1 MLVGFVSVFLSVV
14 LKFLA
19 HPNFIFTD
27 GLGFLAWI
35 YYIPFLLF
43 ISTFSF
49 KKTVLFGFIYGFF
62 SYAFCFYWILRH
74 SFLAGIGS
82 FLLFGLYWIII
93 FLLLKLVSK
102 TRKFSFILNC
112 IILFVSEYLF
122 VQGYLGFSYGIS
134 GYTQW
139 KYSIF
144 IHAARYLKVWGITFL
159 VILFNCLC
167 AGILKY
173 YKKYNHFNY
182 VYLGGILFFCLLFV
196 QYIFIGFFAEK
207 EELQK
212 SLKTVLI
219 QNNSDPKKNGIE
231 EYIKEVDSLKRITDL
246 ALKEHPDT
254 QLVVWPESAVVV
266 DVVSYF
272 VYRRNPNI
280 EQRRVKLASE
290 LFDYINSKNSSFLI
304 GTNFKHYNS
313 AILFAPTKPIV
324 PTQKTILP
332 NWQVYKKNH
341 LVPFSEDFPFKG
353 FFPDYYVKNVIHGN
367 WWFAGKK
374 KKLLTCNDV
383 TLGTPICFE
392 DSFGDISKEMA
403 DSGAELLVNISN
415 DSWSFSRAAQMQ
427 HLAVA
432 VFRSAENGI
441 PMLRS
446 SVSGQT
452 CYINSYGKVE
462 KMLKPFTENYLYC
475 EVELNKVR

>member
-1 MLVGFVSVFLSVV
+1 MGFVSVFLSVI

-19 HPNFIFTD
+19 HPNFIFTE

-49 KKTVLFGFIYGFF
+49 KKVALFGFVYGFF
-62 SYAFCFYWILRH
+62 SYAFSFYWILRY
-74 SFLAGIGS
+74 SFLAGFAS
-82 FLLFGLYWIII
+82 FFLFGLYWTVI
-93 FLLLKLVSK
+93 FLLLKVVSK
-102 TRKFSFILNC
+102 TRKFSFIFNC
-112 IILFVSEYLF
+112 IILFICEYLF
-122 VQGYLGFSYGIS
+122 AQGYLGFSYGIS

-139 KYSIF
+139 KYSIL
-144 IHAARYLKVWGITFL
+144 IQSARYLKIWGITFL
-159 VILFNCLC
+159 IILFNCLL
-167 AGILKY
+167 AGTLKY

-182 VYLGGILFFCLLFV
+182 VYLGGILFFFLLFV
-196 QYIFIGFFAEK
+196 QYIFIGFFATK
-207 EELQK
+207 EDLQK

-219 QNNSDPKKNGIE
+219 QNNSDPKKDGIE
-231 EYIKEVDSLKRITDL
+231 EYIKEVESLKQLTDQ
-246 ALKEHPDT
+246 ALKEHSDT

-272 VYRRNPNI
+272 VYRRNPGVD
-280 EQRRVKLASE
+280 QRRVKLASD
-290 LFDYINSKNSSFLI
+290 LFDYINSKNCSFLI
-304 GTNFKHYNS
+304 GTNFKNYNS
-313 AILFAPTKPIV
+313 AILFTPTKPIV
-324 PTQKTILP
+324 PTQNTILP

-341 LVPFSEDFPFKG
+341 LVPFSEDFPFKE
-353 FFPDYYVKNVIHGN
+353 FFSEYYLRKVVHGK
-367 WWFAGKK
+367 WYLAGKT

-392 DSFGDISKEMA
+392 DTFTDISNEMA
-403 DSGAELLVNISN
+403 DNGAELLINISN
-415 DSWSFSRAAQMQ
+415 DSWSFSQAAQMQ

-452 CYINSYGKVE
+452 CYISSSGKVL

-475 EVELNKVR
+475 EVELNRVR

>member
-1 MLVGFVSVFLSVV
+1 MGFVSVFLSVV

-35 YYIPFLLF
+35 YYVPFLLV
-43 ISTFSF
+43 ISTFNL
-49 KKTVLFGFIYGFF
+49 KKTALFGFVYGFF
-62 SYAFCFYWILRH
+62 SYGFSFYWILRYSVIAGFA
-74 SFLAGIGS
+74 SFA
-82 FLLFGLYWIII
+82 LFGLYWTGI

-102 TRKFSFILNC
+102 TRKFSFIFNC
-112 IILFVSEYLF
+112 IILFVCEYLF
-122 VQGYLGFSYGIS
+122 AHGYLGFSYGVS

-144 IHAARYLKVWGITFL
+144 IHSARYLKVWGITFL
-159 VILFNCLC
+159 VIFFNCLL

-173 YKKYNHFNY
+173 YKRYNHFNY
-182 VYLGGILFFCLLFV
+182 VYHGGILFFFLLFV
-196 QYIFIGFFAEK
+196 QYIFIGFFVTK
-207 EELQK
+207 EDSQK
-212 SLKTVLI
+212 KLKTVLI
-219 QNNSDPKKNGIE
+219 QNNADPEKSGIE
-231 EYIKEVDSLKRITDL
+231 EYTKEVDSLKRITDS

-254 QLVVWPESAVVV
+254 ELVVWPESAVVV

-272 VYRRNPNI
+272 VYRRNPDI
-280 EQRRVKLASE
+280 EQRRVKLATE
-290 LFDYINSKNSSFLI
+290 LFDYINSKNCNFLI
-304 GTNFKHYNS
+304 GTNFKNYNS
-313 AILFAPTKPIV
+313 AILFTPTKPIV

-353 FFPDYYVKNVIHGN
+353 FFPDYYVKNVKQGK
-367 WWFAGKK
+367 WWFAGQK
-374 KKLLTCNDV
+374 KKLLTCNNV
-383 TLGTPICFE
+383 TFGTPICFE
-392 DSFGDISKEMA
+392 DSFGDISKEMT
-403 DSGAELLVNISN
+403 DNGAELLVNISN

-446 SVSGQT
+446 AISGQT
-452 CYINSYGKVE
+452 CYINSFGKVE
-462 KMLKPFTENYLYC
+462 KMLEPFTENYLYC
-475 EVELNKVR
+475 EVELNRVR